1 MKMKPDTER
10 RISCVIPLIL
20 KNPSKAIKDYPTDPE
35 VIRHHVWNLVFVSA
49 YFINMFSDM
58 PEEEHRT
65 IFIKGYQSIRTN
77 HKIYLN
83 QQAFNEVYS
92 IAKAEAIN
100 FKLPQE

>member
-10 RISCVIPLIL
+10 RIDQVIPLIL
-20 KNPSKAIKDYPTDPE
+20 KNPSKTIKDYPTDPE
-35 VIRHHVWNLVFVSA
+35 VIRRHVWNLVFVSA
-49 YFINMFSDM
+49 FFINMFSDM
-58 PEEEHRT
+58 PEEEHKT

-83 QQAFNEVYS
+83 PQVFNEVYS

-100 FKLPQE
+100 FELI